1 MVSRTTVIIATAGA
15 ALVAFAIGVVIGF
28 FSAPPEACIGNAK
41 ESSST
46 SNRLIDSIS
55 ASNIEDNLR

>member
-1 MVSRTTVIIATAGA
+1 MVSKTTVIIAIVGA
-15 ALVAFAIGVVIGF
+15 ALLAFAIGIVIGF
-28 FSAPPEACIGNAK
+28 FSVPQDRCIGNAK